1 MIYRQPT
8 AEEYDLELLEAR
20 RERLANGITN
30 DMEGDDFIDID
41 DDSGEEIITRGSFF
55 KDLQKASRKI
65 DKPKP
70 SPKSS

>member
-20 RERLANGITN
+20 CERLANGITN
-30 DMEGDDFIDID
+30 DIPDVEG
-41 DDSGEEIITRGSFF
+41 DSGEEIITRKSFF
-55 KDLQKASRKI
+55 KDLQKASHKI